1 MATIGPMKTIEWGD
15 GPKHRDD
22 VLAVLDDLFD
32 GRPEV
37 RRGKMFGLP
46 AFSTGGKVFATVIGD
61 GVSLKL
67 PPDTIERLDDE
78 EISPFSVMGKT
89 MSGWVQISRP
99 EADSYLQDVP
109 LFEVSIGYVADQAAQ
124 PKPAPRKKAKAA

>member
-1 MATIGPMKTIEWGD
+1 MVGSAVTKTIEWGE

-22 VLAVLDDLFD
+22 VLAVLDDLFE

-61 GVSLKL
+61 GVALKL
-67 PPDTIERLDDE
+67 PLDTIARLDDD
-78 EISPFSVMGKT
+78 EIAAFNVMGKAMT
-89 MSGWVQISRP
+89 GWVHISRP
-99 EADSYLQDVP
+99 EAESYLVDVP
-109 LFEVSIGYVADQAAQ
+109 LFEASIGYVADLAMQ
-124 PKPAPRKKAKAA
+124 PKPAPRKRAKAA

>member
-1 MATIGPMKTIEWGD
+1 MAAEASTKTKEWEAPG
-15 GPKHRDD
+15 HRDD

-61 GVSLKL
+61 GVALKL
-67 PPDTIERLDDE
+67 PPDTIKRLDDD
-78 EISPFSVMGKT
+78 EIAPFNVMGKT
-89 MSGWVQISRP
+89 MTGWVQISRP
-99 EADSYLQDVP
+99 EADSYVADAP
-109 LFEVSIGYVADQAAQ
+109 LFEASIGYVAEQAAQ
-124 PKPAPRKKAKAA
+124 PKPAPRKRARAA